1 MSITVVQGEAKRRS
15 FATYDFEWYPST
27 LEIRICGLYDG
38 SRYRFFTTID
48 DFLNALLTREY
59 CNVWLYAH
67 AGGLA
72 DFTFLIG
79 WFLRNPKFSV
89 QARFSGSAA
98 VHVEVRSKANP
109 KEVWIFVD
117 SFFLLRTSLR
127 NIMAAMGMAKGGAE
141 DSIEQFYAPFP
152 ELRDY
157 NELDC
162 TGLYAAINQFQ
173 AEILALNGELMPTI
187 ASTAM
192 RLFRRAYL
200 QQDIQ
205 TSSAENLILREAYIA
220 SRVEVIKKQGVDLY
234 QYDINSSFPAS
245 MTLPAPGELR
255 NIRKTLPDSGDCF
268 FADVTVRIPDMD
280 IPPLPYRRAG
290 KVFFPTGEWRQWY
303 SGVDVRLAEEKGQI
317 VTVHECHEYTER
329 TDLREYVQD
338 LYERR
343 KVSES
348 DFQRDVYKILLNSL
362 YGKFGEQTEKT
373 KLLLH
378 PEDFDS
384 YLRPDVRTGITPG
397 ERVNGMDGAVLV
409 TEDREIAHEHVPFA
423 VHITAH
429 SRRKITEYLW
439 QAGDAYYCDSFAA
452 DRTVVV
458 RSPEG
463 WTRILPMEDLWD
475 WKERWTASRGKE
487 FGFLPGWSAL
497 SKGKDGKSGWFP
509 IKAIIRHH
517 VSKEM
522 WRLTTTRGQVEVT
535 ADHSLMV
542 GGAPTTPADFV
553 KNGQMFETVGAMG
566 PEPAEEIDLF
576 DFVSD
581 FGYEFVFRGSRAE
594 KDSVGRTVKRRFAVT
609 DDEQE
614 IQFVGW
620 GDSPARVRRFY
631 KRDSREFRALLRLIG
646 AFISEGSASVSGV
659 TSKRYLWTISQNRK
673 EWLEDLQRDLHLLV
687 SGVPTTLKHTSDVP
701 SGRNYSLRSGGSFL
715 PALFG
720 ALCGLTGSR
729 NGCSGSGGLKGSSK
743 RKLPEFA
750 YDLSEG
756 DFKALWSKLMEG
768 DGHLRPGGQMS
779 YTTISQE
786 LAAGISYLLNQRD
799 IEHAFAYRPS
809 KKSWTLSTRPSGSER
824 LKRSRRSVTQ
834 KRRALKGEWVYDL
847 SVEDVHTFVDGLGRV
862 LVSNTDCIV
871 TQNRNI
877 PVSKELGELKLES
890 DILNGFFF
898 APKFYLVEERKANK
912 EGVVE
917 VKWKVKSKGF
927 SRLTPDM
934 FAFLVQNPDTNVGEL
949 GVPKRD
955 GVSPCTLVA
964 TVGKDSKGR
973 PTYKRLDEPLPAV
986 AIERMARAREM
997 LARARTGNADDVQ
1010 PMTMQIIKSLRF
1022 GKGKRRFA
1030 PDGASSVP
1038 YSIEELLTEFPNV
1051 NDEVDED
1058 WGD

>member
-1 MSITVVQGEAKRRS
+1 MSITVIQGEAKRRS
-15 FATYDFEWYPST
+15 FATYDFEWWPGGERA

-38 SRYRFFTTID
+38 MRYRSFLTIE

-72 DFTFLIG
+72 DFCFLLG
-79 WFLRNPKFSV
+79 YFLRSPRFAV

-127 NIMAAMGMAKGGAE
+127 NIMAAMGLEKGGAE
-141 DSIEQFYAPFP
+141 ESVEQFYAPLP
-152 ELRDY
+152 ELRAY
-157 NELDC
+157 NENDC

-200 QQDIQ
+200 QRDIQ
-205 TSSAENLILREAYIA
+205 TSRAENLILREAYIA
-220 SRVEVIKKQGVDLY
+220 SRVEVFKKQGSDLC

-245 MTLPAPGELR
+245 MTLPCPGELQR
-255 NIRKTLPDSGDCF
+255 ITLQLPESGDCF

-317 VTVHECHEYTER
+317 VKVHECHHYDQR
-329 TDLREYVQD
+329 LDLREYVLD
-338 LYERR
+338 IYERR
-343 KVSES
+343 KNSTS
-348 DFQRDVYKILLNSL
+348 DFQREIYKILLNSL

-384 YLRPDVRTGITPG
+384 YLRPDVRTGVIPG

-409 TEDREIAHEHVPFA
+409 TEDREIAHEHLPFA

-429 SRRKITEYLW
+429 SRKKITEILW
-439 QAGDAYYCDSFAA
+439 MAGDAYYA
-452 DRTVVV
+452 D
-458 RSPEG
+458 
-463 WTRILPMEDLWD
+463 
-475 WKERWTASRGKE
+475 
-487 FGFLPGWSAL
+487 
-497 SKGKDGKSGWFP
+497 
-509 IKAIIRHH
+509 
-517 VSKEM
+517 
-522 WRLTTTRGQVEVT
+522 
-535 ADHSLMV
+535 
-542 GGAPTTPADFV
+542 
-553 KNGQMFETVGAMG
+553 
-566 PEPAEEIDLF
+566 
-576 DFVSD
+576 
-581 FGYEFVFRGSRAE
+581 
-594 KDSVGRTVKRRFAVT
+594 
-609 DDEQE
+609 
-614 IQFVGW
+614 
-620 GDSPARVRRFY
+620 
-631 KRDSREFRALLRLIG
+631 
-646 AFISEGSASVSGV
+646 
-659 TSKRYLWTISQNRK
+659 
-673 EWLEDLQRDLHLLV
+673 
-687 SGVPTTLKHTSDVP
+687 
-701 SGRNYSLRSGGSFL
+701 
-715 PALFG
+715 
-720 ALCGLTGSR
+720 
-729 NGCSGSGGLKGSSK
+729 
-743 RKLPEFA
+743 
-750 YDLSEG
+750 
-756 DFKALWSKLMEG
+756 
-768 DGHLRPGGQMS
+768 
-779 YTTISQE
+779 
-786 LAAGISYLLNQRD
+786 
-799 IEHAFAYRPS
+799 
-809 KKSWTLSTRPSGSER
+809 
-824 LKRSRRSVTQ
+824 
-834 KRRALKGEWVYDL
+834 
-847 SVEDVHTFVDGLGRV
+847 
-862 LVSNTDCIV
+862 TDCAV

-877 PVSKELGELKLES
+877 PVSAELGDLKLES

-912 EGVVE
+912 KSGEIE

-964 TVGKDSKGR
+964 TVSKDSKGR

-1030 PDGASSVP
+1030 ADGASSVP
-1038 YSIEELLTEFPNV
+1038 YSIEELLSEFPNA